1 MKTLTWRMEKRI
13 NKFRG
18 WLPRKPMRF
27 DNDTL
32 PDLAENESFTAPFSR
47 SRIHQWVERSTRQAL
62 MPSEEGLKHNR
73 TAECS
78 ICKIIKLLRWPWKNS
93 IDKNDSLLAHLNL
106 GLHTDR
112 FIIIVSSTTVSSSTT
127 KTLSSTTPPE
137 VASSTTSYSGSN
149 MRRVKT
155 RWVSFS
161 MDVSKIIVIISLI
174 ACLEKVFLSFFFF
187 FLFLFLSFF
196 LSFFS

>member
-1 MKTLTWRMEKRI
+1 MEKRI

-47 SRIHQWVERSTRQAL
+47 SRIHQWVERGTRRDL
-62 MPSEEGLKHNR
+62 MPLEEVLKR
-73 TAECS
+73 SPAAECS
-78 ICKIIKLLRWPWKNS
+78 IGKISKPLKRPWKNS
-93 IDKNDSLLAHLNL
+93 IDETTCFSFILNTRLNL
-106 GLHTDR
+106 GLHTGR
-112 FIIIVSSTTVSSSTT
+112 FVMIVSSTAVSSSTT

-149 MRRVKT
+149 TRRAKT
-155 RWVSFS
+155 RWVSF
-161 MDVSKIIVIISLI
+161 VHGCI
-174 ACLEKVFLSFFFF
+174 
-187 FLFLFLSFF
+187 
-196 LSFFS
+196 